1 MKKTEVTVLIGNE
14 TYCYRFPLDKE
25 TFLEYWHNHL
35 PAVGYFTGKDDS
47 GNEIIINPTNC
58 GVIEITEV

>member
-1 MKKTEVTVLIGNE
+1 MKQTEVIVRLNNE
-14 TYCYRFPLDKE
+14 TYYYRFPIDKE
-25 TFLEYWHNHL
+25 TFLKYWHNHL

-47 GNEIIINPTNC
+47 GNEVIINPTNC